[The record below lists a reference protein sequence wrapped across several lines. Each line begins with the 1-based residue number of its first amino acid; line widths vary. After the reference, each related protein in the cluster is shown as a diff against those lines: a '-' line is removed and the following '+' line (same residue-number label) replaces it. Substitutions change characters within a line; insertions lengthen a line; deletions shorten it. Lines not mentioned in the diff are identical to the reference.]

1 MGPKPPWRRSPG
13 SASIEAEFAPFGM
26 IREQA
31 LLSPHRRPPGPGAA
45 TAALAGPGLEQAVV
59 ASLLEGGV
67 GEPALVDT
75 IAELA
80 ARALQAAPEAAAA
93 APEVRALAARI
104 ATGLAVALLQSDLG
118 ERISARLA
126 DQAPFAEGWL
136 SCPE

>member
-1 MGPKPPWRRSPG
+1 MGPKPPWRRSPV
-13 SASIEAEFAPFGM
+13 SASIKAEFAPLGM

-45 TAALAGPGLEQAVV
+45 TGALADPGLEQAVV
-59 ASLLEGGV
+59 ASLLEGV
-67 GEPALVDT
+67 AGEPGLVDT
-75 IAELA
+75 IAELS
-80 ARALQAAPEAAAA
+80 ARALQAAPEAAAT

>member
-1 MGPKPPWRRSPG
+1 MGLNPPWRGSPG
-13 SASIEAEFAPFGM
+13 SASIETDFAPFGM

-31 LLSPHRRPPGPGAA
+31 LLSPHRRPPGPGAT
-45 TAALAGPGLEQAVV
+45 TAALADSGLEQAVV
-59 ASLLEGGV
+59 ASLLEGV
-67 GEPALVDT
+67 GGDPGLVDT

-80 ARALQAAPEAAAA
+80 ARALQAAPEPAA
-93 APEVRALAARI
+93 APAEVRALAARI

-118 ERISARLA
+118 ERISAQLA

>member
-1 MGPKPPWRRSPG
+1 
-13 SASIEAEFAPFGM
+13 M
-26 IREQA
+26 IREPA
-31 LLSPHRRPPGPGAA
+31 LLTPHRRPPGPGAA
-45 TAALAGPGLEQAVV
+45 APGEGGLEQAVV
-59 ASLLEGGV
+59 ASLLEGGA